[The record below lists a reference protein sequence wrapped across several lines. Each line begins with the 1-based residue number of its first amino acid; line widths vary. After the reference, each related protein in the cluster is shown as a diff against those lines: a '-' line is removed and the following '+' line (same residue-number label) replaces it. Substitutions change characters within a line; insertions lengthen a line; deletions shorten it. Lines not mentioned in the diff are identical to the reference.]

1 MKGVKNYLKNVTKS
15 AVYYA
20 SDIAKDELMPNV
32 GDFAT
37 TNTDF
42 IKTAYQTI
50 RNPKTAAKKVVD
62 QVANS
67 KVYEAL
73 DYGAKNLFEDLKTGN
88 FYNKERL
95 ERDQGKFA
103 GLDAGDFNDL
113 SEFGIDD
120 DWEENLGKDS
130 DEDITAGDLKI
141 VEAVEGSNKA
151 LASSTANAVISSANA
166 TIKSQ
171 RIGTGILYQ
180 QNEKLFGGLHNDISV
195 LNATMDT
202 MLKLQTAT
210 FQNIDKN
217 LSDYFTSSLKLQ
229 TENNA
234 ILKEMLE
241 MQRNQYKAMQ
251 QEDEARKNKSRGARY
266 SDVTSG
272 GIPDFAAYFENMQ
285 NNIAKKIKE
294 STSMPDFSSNGEGN
308 MFKEFFVNPMEF
320 IVKPII
326 SSAIPNIVK
335 QSTQELDKTI
345 AGLFGQAMGALTN
358 AKNDNPD
365 GLLGKIADFIGV
377 RTSINKN
384 IDVGK
389 YHKGPVPFD
398 GVTRKAIIEVI
409 PAYLRRIEASLSGRP
424 ETMFDYDTGKWI
436 SPKDVKK
443 EFDNIR
449 SNAIRQ
455 GTSDLRSGMDKYIR
469 QERKSLG
476 VKGVDAQK
484 EFDKAVDEF
493 YQFLYDRNGRFNPA
507 KSADDNKIDS
517 KYTYLRKYYNEIR
530 IIYTNYDIDKSGN
543 KARHTNLSS
552 RIGLANAIMSAKDS
566 EERTYRNLENGSNKF
581 TQYFANGGKFDQHGK
596 WRGDN
601 KDKWEANSMG
611 LLAAVDDKGNNVFN
625 YLQNISKELEW
636 QRTFM
641 SNNGFGGGRVKGNGN
656 GKKLN
661 IPDFNKIDVKRFN
674 SKASDASS
682 LNKDDRA
689 LKEAITLIAEGK
701 TIDWT
706 KFNGDEDDAKLLDE
720 LAYMIQEQSTEDQRK
735 IKNAARDENFITRI
749 VNKKYETNKDA
760 KKLDEEIEKIVKE
773 TVNEKESESDKT
785 ESVFNKVMDQANK
798 AKNFFS
804 GLAQAPGEI
813 FADVLYSAD
822 RAIYDMMFKNALKE
836 DGEEPEEYE
845 GFMDMLQKKT
855 SKMFNNLGDSLQE
868 KFINPL
874 KEKLGIGDDFGEKTK
889 DSLKKLGTNIMGK
902 VIEANKEVYKPGIDY
917 LNQQFGLDQKVNKV
931 KTEIYKASPDY
942 KMTFKSG
949 SRSLSKNELRQKF
962 VDKKE
967 KQAKIDEYNIDAKL
981 DGRLSYGAIK
991 YNSVKAVSNRKSS
1004 GAIIQQAER
1013 MGLPI
1018 GNEQDLIAVLLGE
1031 KEFIGP
1037 DYTRTKKAFFKPE
1050 ELDKVRESCFTKDGK
1065 FDELAFF
1072 NAVSKRFLRDYNA
1085 NHAKGTI
1092 ASIPFK
1098 GATML
1103 SKGEMLFNSKGVGV
1117 VDKTDAYNLTEP
1129 THILSSYDSNPLL
1142 KSMGINPG
1150 ARRTPEQDLR
1160 SENSLK
1166 DKLFGKGASIA
1177 NHADGSTVRVNG
1189 NGSGIDYDLIK
1200 ENLKQYAPE
1209 GIAGGIVGGI
1219 VSTLFG
1225 VVGGPLVGAAVGA
1238 AGNIISNSDS
1248 LKDKLFGPLG
1258 DDNKRHGGGLISKNI
1273 MDTINKYVPDAL
1285 KYGMA
1290 GIIPGLITPLG
1301 PLGGILVG
1309 SAIGVLKNNETFTDK
1324 YFGEEGKLSFSDE
1337 TKKTI
1342 KDLLP
1347 GAAKGAAV
1355 GSVATLLFG
1364 GPFGLLG
1371 NAALGAGVGMVTSTE
1386 EFKNMILGEE
1396 KNGVRS
1402 GGLIGDLKLGFK
1414 PFADLGT
1421 DIKNK
1426 FFEVIDKEIASPLKK
1441 FIEPAVARIP
1451 RVATFLPR
1459 LIGNAFEATF
1469 KRSIGDVIRE
1479 KVTDPIAGV
1488 AQKFINSKFIGGAIH
1503 ALNPLTYLGKLG
1515 DAWRK
1520 SDIKNGNADYMSG
1533 SDIIGFKEQYN
1544 ADPKH
1549 LKKMDITQFD
1559 YMRENIEKGNN
1570 LDKAQEYVNKIT
1582 ELTSSNDELK
1592 KSVLKNKK
1600 SAESLIRGD
1609 ISINGSNV
1617 KLDVGTQKA
1626 INKILNGNGNNKM
1639 ERVATFLSQDKNLTK
1654 ANGGRSLT
1662 ELELTNLLGGEDG
1675 LLGKIGEHDRLNKIY
1690 KESMNNKNKDSELSQ
1705 TYEQLSKLTGM
1716 KVDGKNINKVR
1727 KALESSIKEGKIFK
1741 DAKKTDDT
1749 PEELQL
1755 EENKKTNDKLD
1766 QLIELTKQNVELQEE
1781 SILGNI
1787 GMGKDLMDGKNDH
1800 YSKAMDIINDTAQ
1813 HKHSQGV
1820 NANIMRLSEE
1830 GYTDTQIERISRK
1843 HKEIINSV
1851 EDSTTSNSYR
1861 GPFDIIN
1868 KGNAIGKA
1876 LKDGTISLRQAKVI
1890 TTDKTIDIIIKLR
1903 NKKWIINNDDIKLI
1917 QYIDKI
1923 ASHKSEYSKF
1933 AIIYNLSTT
1942 YTSGRKLTIEDIDYI
1957 LKCDKNKI
1965 RLLNSKIKEMKK
1977 AGMKID
1983 AMKSLDQINSYNSND
1998 INTAGALNQSLN
2010 IYSNDSEESIPNAKP
2025 AVATNGLGTFIKGAA
2040 RGIGKGI
2047 KSLFGNKEDGGNN
2060 KAAGALASLFAAK
2073 SAANSNSGSDTEM
2086 SGNNVVRE
2094 DGRTMKMKEDSNGS
2108 LVPDTADSNTKQTLN
2123 LISIKEKAQE
2133 KLQEAQLKASETI
2146 EKIFN
2151 PPEGKKKKMGWLGI
2165 AIAGAALVKSGL
2177 LKKLFDNVIKPI
2189 WTDHLKPWI
2198 TDKAIPWI
2206 TDTALPALGSIAT
2219 DIISGLPDA
2228 LWGAFKTAFPL
2239 FEDLLDKIAG
2249 NKKKKTKTTKEQLK
2263 DGTTF
2268 YDANG
2273 NAVDKDNLESGVT
2286 YTNADGDTVTMDE
2299 EGNIIVTPKNDHT
2312 YLKKT
2317 GKGMARAALNVVS
2330 GMNGANFLVKGV
2342 NKGLTKLTHSKSLL
2356 AKGVGYTGKTFTAP
2370 ISIADN
2376 AATAVVK
2383 NGGIRNAIKDATTTG
2398 IVGAG
2403 DKLLNVTNGISNKA
2417 LNAGEFLTKADEVL
2431 FKGKHSEKIISKATN
2446 IADKADDIGK
2456 GISNVADNVI
2466 NKVSSKSS
2474 GKIASMI
2481 KNIPTV
2487 IGDFLNNST
2496 VGKALKEVAKF
2507 LHIDDF
2513 AKWITGFKDKL
2524 INIFTSATKEGAEKA
2539 GEAAVK
2545 KGAGSL
2551 AKVAGKVLGIAMIV
2565 LDFVSGMDKA
2575 ESMLGVQDTT
2585 ILEEVACGITNALC
2599 NLIIIPSIF
2608 PGAGKIAQFILE
2620 IFGVD
2625 LDERQAAAQAEVDKY
2640 NEENG
2645 TTLTVEEY
2653 MEQEKSF
2660 GGKIKSKVK
2669 KGWNSVKDA
2678 AKGGLKGIKTG
2689 LMKTGKSIKNAFSR
2703 DENGNLNIVESIK
2716 NSEFV
2721 TKTTDLINKAKET
2734 LGSIGSALTAPM
2746 NLLAEGKFREYFTF
2760 SSEEDKDNPF
2770 GFIKTAA
2777 TASSRLMMFIPNM
2790 VGAIGKRTLEAIQ
2803 KRTGGLANMIKTSW
2817 NVFNEGSNL
2826 ISEGRFG
2833 EYFNFRSSSA
2843 ISGDNPL
2850 SKFGTIITATSRI
2863 VQLPINLIVGGVKC
2877 IADNFGVLLDEG
2889 RGLLSSIWGE
2899 LNGNGS
2905 DLLADGE
2912 LGEYFTMPDVG
2923 EGYALSGLHK
2933 ILVGTH
2939 RILFLPAN
2947 ALGSAVKN
2955 IARNW
2960 DNIIDG
2966 CKSLFGNGL
2975 FSSITVDGAK
2985 TLAEGNLAE
2994 YFNFSDPDGDD
3005 TNQFSGIRKV
3015 MLGAG
3020 RILTLPYNLIGGL
3033 GINLF
3038 DKAKTAFDHIKDA
3051 GSQYIKAIGTVLS
3064 YANSS
3069 KNIEDMDNDDSINI
3083 NTGSPLDGL
3092 YNMLLYFPK
3101 MMVKMIYPF
3110 TALGAKLKDGLGDL
3124 MDSAGKGFD
3133 KFFDWLGGD
3142 YDETETKSG
3151 TGKYG
3156 RSKFGR
3162 AKQIDPR
3169 IANMRFNAP
3178 GDKTYQTIGD
3188 SACGPAAAVTAVQ
3201 SMYGRSTDPT
3211 VQAANFAIKN
3221 GYKEKDGGTK
3231 PGFFTDYFN
3240 RNGLGSS
3247 TYTNRSDMEA
3257 SIRSGNPTVLMGQ
3270 DKGGVNSSNPYGK
3283 NPHYVTATG
3292 VDGKGNVIIQDPESK
3307 YDDQVYK
3314 MDDVL
3319 NKSSLGISAYGKG
3332 KNYVRASRFGRGK
3345 DIASQVWGYLKSKQF
3360 SDESA
3365 AGIMGNLK
3373 AESGMNPTSIQNGGK
3388 GPAAGIC
3395 QWESYT
3401 AKNGRWKNLYNY
3413 AKSHNREW
3421 TDLAIQLDFMMTE
3434 LDSCLKTYSGK
3445 GYPKHP
3451 YSQYPSTEVGWGKKM
3466 DLTKYK
3472 ALINVMDAV
3481 KIFSQ
3486 CFERA
3491 GIPHMDNRIKYAK
3504 EYLKQFAGKEG
3515 TAIESEDTTGEG
3527 DNNAS
3532 SASNSFVGILSD
3544 MISNSTAAKA
3554 LGLLTGANSSSSSS
3568 SSSNSSSDSDDSGY
3582 VAGGDA
3588 KSVVDIAL
3596 KEVGTKEKPMGSN
3609 SIKYNDWYYG
3619 KKVSGSSY
3627 PWCSAFVSWVA
3638 DKAGIPKDVIPKTAS
3653 VNQMYNGVKKSGG
3666 KEITDISKAQP
3677 GDIAI
3682 FGSDKSTHT
3691 GLVQDFS
3698 NNQLHTVEG
3707 NSSDQVIKRT
3717 YAKGQRAVTLVRP
3730 NYSTNSATD
3739 STKSKSSGGYAEVSE
3754 FGDYSALGGNGNKP
3768 ISKYGT
3774 YKGSR
3779 ADYVSLNSDNR
3790 RANKS
3795 YSTNNEYSNQSS
3807 QYGMAARNNNTNK
3820 LIETV
3825 IEILMTIADNTDKL
3839 NTIVSILNDKLGI
3852 DVSKELNNKDLT
3864 KDTKKKKLRQSL
3876 MNQTQANSDIDAQ
3889 SINFILSS
3897 MNALASE

>member
-37 TNTDF
+37 TNADF

-294 STSMPDFSSNGEGN
+294 STNMPDFSSNGEGN

-335 QSTQELDKTI
+335 QSAQELDKTI

-836 DGEEPEEYE
+836 DGEEPEEYK

-917 LNQQFGLDQKVNKV
+917 LNQQFGISEKLKPAESALFNQRFKNRENLFINVSDIHNNDKTLAELIEKGESLGLD
-931 KTEIYKASPDY
+931 TTDKAFRNSTPA
-942 KMTFKSG
+942 
-949 SRSLSKNELRQKF
+949 
-962 VDKKE
+962 KKAIE
-967 KQAKIDEYNIDAKL
+967 KEYYKQAL
-981 DGRLSYGAIK
+981 
-991 YNSVKAVSNRKSS
+991 KA
-1004 GAIIQQAER
+1004 
-1013 MGLPI
+1013 
-1018 GNEQDLIAVLLGE
+1018 
-1031 KEFIGP
+1031 
-1037 DYTRTKKAFFKPE
+1037 
-1050 ELDKVRESCFTKDGK
+1050 TKDGTEFGDK
-1065 FDELAFF
+1065 SQIQHFF
-1072 NAVSKRFLRDYNA
+1072 KLIVHTDVDLPEIEKIAKNNNIKIKGDNKNEITFNLYKDMLEKYDKDRNDLLNKIKDNRGDKKLTGYFETESFIDTYGMDKLRAGAYENDIKQN
-1085 NHAKGTI
+1085 AKGTI

-1166 DKLFGKGASIA
+1166 DKLFGKGAGIA

-1248 LKDKLFGPLG
+1248 LKDKLFGPMA
-1258 DDNKRHGGGLISKNI
+1258 DDNKRHGGLISKDI
-1273 MDTINKYVPDAL
+1273 MDAVNKYAPDTL
-1285 KYGMA
+1285 KYGLA

-1301 PLGGILVG
+1301 PLGGMLVG
-1309 SAIGVLKNNETFTDK
+1309 GAVGFLKNNEAFTNK
-1324 YFGEEGKLSFSDE
+1324 YFGEEGKLTFNDD
-1337 TKKTI
+1337 TKKI
-1342 KDLLP
+1342 IQDLLP

-1355 GSVATLLFG
+1355 GTVASFLFG

-1371 NAALGAGVGMVTSTE
+1371 NAALGAGIGMIGSTE
-1386 EFKNMILGEE
+1386 EFKEMILG
-1396 KNGVRS
+1396 KDVNGVRS
-1402 GGLIGDLKLGFK
+1402 GGLVGALKDLASPLTDSFKKIGNKLIEAFDEGVVDPISRFLT
-1414 PFADLGT
+1414 PAIHGLPRLLGT
-1421 DIKNK
+1421 FPRLVSDVIANKIFSEDNFFGRAVRKVANPLIKGATGIATGAINVAKHLNPFQLFGIAGDAMRTHDIKN
-1426 FFEVIDKEIASPLKK
+1426 L
-1441 FIEPAVARIP
+1441 
-1451 RVATFLPR
+1451 
-1459 LIGNAFEATF
+1459 
-1469 KRSIGDVIRE
+1469 
-1479 KVTDPIAGV
+1479 
-1488 AQKFINSKFIGGAIH
+1488 
-1503 ALNPLTYLGKLG
+1503 
-1515 DAWRK
+1515 
-1520 SDIKNGNADYMSG
+1520 NADYMTAKDRVAFMKERGRAVSKFDIDMAAIGGDAPGAISIDQAKDLRNKLLSVTDNSKDLEDAIKKQQKDLTASVTHFSTPNGGKFTDAQIDKLIKYIKSNDWNSFMTYADQCVLTDGSRLTKDDKEILFNG
-1533 SDIIGFKEQYN
+1533 SDGKNKSLFNKFKDLKDLEARKKLVGSYGGKNKGEKFKAAKKAIEETWGKETADKINNIRDLSKFSNNITTELEDRDFGGKAEILSPELEEEKKQTDWLSKIYN
-1544 ADPKH
+1544 ALTGIEDGTKE
-1549 LKKMDITQFD
+1549 
-1559 YMRENIEKGNN
+1559 ENTDAK
-1570 LDKAQEYVNKIT
+1570 DKAQDTINKAT
-1582 ELTSSNDELK
+1582 N
-1592 KSVLKNKK
+1592 KSINRHNKK
-1600 SAESLIRGD
+1600 AEKR
-1609 ISINGSNV
+1609 
-1617 KLDVGTQKA
+1617 K
-1626 INKILNGNGNNKM
+1626 
-1639 ERVATFLSQDKNLTK
+1639 ERVI
-1654 ANGGRSLT
+1654 R
-1662 ELELTNLLGGEDG
+1662 ELEKNGVNFNELPEDIQEKLINRTDEKLYKEVIGAGPRAAELFETKIENAPGAIARGFKNTFKTSGNLIKDLFGLSLNLLGGIVKGGISAGQTIGAGAVRTSRRLQNIADKHSNAARTNRIRESLG
-1675 LLGKIGEHDRLNKIY
+1675 LEH
-1690 KESMNNKNKDSELSQ
+1690 E
-1705 TYEQLSKLTGM
+1705 
-1716 KVDGKNINKVR
+1716 
-1727 KALESSIKEGKIFK
+1727 
-1741 DAKKTDDT
+1741 
-1749 PEELQL
+1749 
-1755 EENKKTNDKLD
+1755 EEN
-1766 QLIELTKQNVELQEE
+1766 NVE
-1781 SILGNI
+1781 G
-1787 GMGKDLMDGKNDH
+1787 
-1800 YSKAMDIINDTAQ
+1800 
-1813 HKHSQGV
+1813 
-1820 NANIMRLSEE
+1820 
-1830 GYTDTQIERISRK
+1830 IEP
-1843 HKEIINSV
+1843 E
-1851 EDSTTSNSYR
+1851 
-1861 GPFDIIN
+1861 
-1868 KGNAIGKA
+1868 
-1876 LKDGTISLRQAKVI
+1876 
-1890 TTDKTIDIIIKLR
+1890 
-1903 NKKWIINNDDIKLI
+1903 
-1917 QYIDKI
+1917 
-1923 ASHKSEYSKF
+1923 
-1933 AIIYNLSTT
+1933 
-1942 YTSGRKLTIEDIDYI
+1942 
-1957 LKCDKNKI
+1957 
-1965 RLLNSKIKEMKK
+1965 
-1977 AGMKID
+1977 
-1983 AMKSLDQINSYNSND
+1983 
-1998 INTAGALNQSLN
+1998 
-2010 IYSNDSEESIPNAKP
+2010 
-2025 AVATNGLGTFIKGAA
+2025 VATNGLGTFLLNGAKTVGGLA
-2040 RGIGKGI
+2040 AKGI
-2047 KSLFGNKEDGGNN
+2047 SKLFGNKEEGGNN

-2108 LVPDTADSNTKQTLN
+2108 LVPNTADSNTKQTLN
-2123 LISIKEKAQE
+2123 LIAIKEKAQE

-2151 PPEGKKKKMGWLGI
+2151 PPEGRKKKMGWLGI

-2286 YTNADGDTVTMDE
+2286 YTNADGDTVTIDE

-2317 GKGMARAALNVVS
+2317 GKGMARTALNVVS

-2356 AKGVGYTGKTFTAP
+2356 AKGVGYTGKAFTAP

-2496 VGKALKEVAKF
+2496 VGKALKEVANF

-2524 INIFTSATKEGAEKA
+2524 IKIFTSATKEGAEKA

-3332 KNYVRASRFGRGK
+3332 KNYVRASRYGRAKK
-3345 DIASQVWGYLKSKQF
+3345 DVASKVWGFLKSKGF
-3360 SDESA
+3360 NDEAA

-3373 AESGMNPTSIQNGGK
+3373 AESGMDPTSIQGGGK

-3395 QWESYT
+3395 QWENYNTKS
-3401 AKNGRWKNLYNY
+3401 GRWKNLYNY
-3413 AKSHNREW
+3413 AKKRNKEW
-3421 TDLAIQLDFMMTE
+3421 TDLGTQLNFMLTE
-3434 LDSCLKTYSGK
+3434 LNSALKSYSGS
-3445 GYPKHP
+3445 GWPKHP
-3451 YSQYPSTEVGWGKKM
+3451 YSQYPSTEVGWKDKM
-3466 DLTKYK
+3466 DLKKYK
-3472 ALINVMDAV
+3472 KLTNVTNAV

-3504 EYLKQFAGKEG
+3504 EYLKEFAGKAG
-3515 TAIESEDTTGEG
+3515 DYVDDDDSNTDT
-3527 DNNAS
+3527 NS
-3532 SASNSFVGILSD
+3532 SSNSFVGILSD
-3544 MISNSTAAKA
+3544 MINNSTAAKA
-3554 LGLLTGANSSSSSS
+3554 LGLLTGSN
-3568 SSSNSSSDSDDSGY
+3568 SSNSSDNDSKDDVDNTNVPKGKGNEAQKQIVKYGLSRKGKNQYTQSSNRTKVGEGYSDCSSFVEWCYKKAIGFDPGGWTGAQIENPKMVKVDTAKNKKANKKNLELGDLLFYRGSLSNNADIGHVEMYIGDGKILGHGSGQGPTEKSLSEY
-3582 VAGGDA
+3582 NSYRANHYGPYAYAMRYKNIA
-3588 KSVVDIAL
+3588 KANV
-3596 KEVGTKEKPMGSN
+3596 
-3609 SIKYNDWYYG
+3609 
-3619 KKVSGSSY
+3619 
-3627 PWCSAFVSWVA
+3627 
-3638 DKAGIPKDVIPKTAS
+3638 
-3653 VNQMYNGVKKSGG
+3653 KSGKG
-3666 KEITDISKAQP
+3666 ND
-3677 GDIAI
+3677 
-3682 FGSDKSTHT
+3682 
-3691 GLVQDFS
+3691 
-3698 NNQLHTVEG
+3698 VE
-3707 NSSDQVIKRT
+3707 D
-3717 YAKGQRAVTLVRP
+3717 
-3730 NYSTNSATD
+3730 
-3739 STKSKSSGGYAEVSE
+3739 
-3754 FGDYSALGGNGNKP
+3754 KP
-3768 ISKYGT
+3768 ISKYGVFKDT
-3774 YKGSR
+3774 I
-3779 ADYVSLNSDNR
+3779 NN
-3790 RANKS
+3790 
-3795 YSTNNEYSNQSS
+3795 STNKENKTTIKREITNTISRDAAYSKEFISGPTS
-3807 QYGMAARNNNTNK
+3807 GMGTTNNTNK

>member
-15 AVYYA
+15 TIYYA
-20 SDIAKDELMPNV
+20 SDIAKEELMPNV

-37 TNTDF
+37 TNADF
-42 IKTAYQTI
+42 IKAAYSTL
-50 RNPKTAAKKVVD
+50 RNPKTAVKKVVD
-62 QVANS
+62 EVANS

-88 FYNKERL
+88 FYNKERQ
-95 ERDQGKFA
+95 ERDTGKFA
-103 GLDAGDFNDL
+103 GLDASDFQDL

-120 DWEENLGKDS
+120 DWEENLGKGN

-141 VEAVEGSNKA
+141 VEAVEESNKA

-166 TIKSQ
+166 TIKNQ

-217 LSDYFTSSLKLQ
+217 LSDYFSESIKYQ
-229 TENNA
+229 KENNA
-234 ILKEMLE
+234 ILKEMVE
-241 MQRNQYKAMQ
+241 MQRNQYKSAQ
-251 QEDEARKNKSRGARY
+251 QLEDEARKDKTRGKRY

-272 GIPDFAAYFENMQ
+272 GIPDFAEYFENIQ
-285 NNIAKKIKE
+285 ANVLKKIKE
-294 STSMPDFSSNGEGN
+294 STSMPDLSANGEGN

-398 GVTRKAIIEVI
+398 GVTRKAIVEVI

-449 SNAIRQ
+449 TNAIRQ
-455 GTSDLRSGMDKYIR
+455 GTSDLRSGMDKYVR
-469 QERKSLG
+469 EQRKG
-476 VKGVDAQK
+476 IAANGGVDAQK
-484 EFDKAVDEF
+484 EFDKAIDEF

-517 KYTYLRKYYNEIR
+517 KYTYLRKYYNIIR
-530 IIYTNYDIDKSGN
+530 TIYTNYDIDTSVKSGS

-641 SNNGFGGGRVKGNGN
+641 SNNGFGGGRTKGNGN

-706 KFNGDEDDAKLLDE
+706 RFTGDDEDAKLLDE
-720 LAYMIQEQSTEDQRK
+720 LAYMIQQQSTEDQRK
-735 IKNAARDENFITRI
+735 IKNSARDENFITRI

-798 AKNFFS
+798 AKKFFS

-855 SKMFNNLGDSLQE
+855 SKLFNNLGDSLQE

-949 SRSLSKNELRQKF
+949 SRSLSQNELRQKF

-981 DGRLSYGAIK
+981 DGRLSYGVIK
-991 YNSVKAVSNRKSS
+991 YNSIKAASNRKSS

-1166 DKLFGKGASIA
+1166 DKLFGKGAGIA

-1258 DDNKRHGGGLISKNI
+1258 DDNKRHGGGLIGKDI
-1273 MDTINKYVPDAL
+1273 MDAVNKYAPDTL
-1285 KYGMA
+1285 KYGLA

-1301 PLGGILVG
+1301 PLGGMLVG
-1309 SAIGVLKNNETFTDK
+1309 GAVGFLKNNEAFTNK
-1324 YFGEEGKLSFSDE
+1324 YFGEEGKLTFNDD
-1337 TKKTI
+1337 TKKI
-1342 KDLLP
+1342 IQDLLP

-1355 GSVATLLFG
+1355 GTVASFLFG

-1371 NAALGAGVGMVTSTE
+1371 NAALGAGIGMIGSTE
-1386 EFKNMILGEE
+1386 EFKEMILG
-1396 KNGVRS
+1396 KDVNGVRS
-1402 GGLIGDLKLGFK
+1402 GGLVGALKDLASPLTDSFKKIGNKLIEAFDEGVVDPISRFLT
-1414 PFADLGT
+1414 PAIHGLPRLLGT
-1421 DIKNK
+1421 FPRLISDVIANKIFSEDNFFGRAVRKVANPLIKGATGIATGAIDVAKHLNPFQLFGIAGDAMRTHDIKN
-1426 FFEVIDKEIASPLKK
+1426 L
-1441 FIEPAVARIP
+1441 
-1451 RVATFLPR
+1451 
-1459 LIGNAFEATF
+1459 
-1469 KRSIGDVIRE
+1469 
-1479 KVTDPIAGV
+1479 
-1488 AQKFINSKFIGGAIH
+1488 
-1503 ALNPLTYLGKLG
+1503 
-1515 DAWRK
+1515 
-1520 SDIKNGNADYMSG
+1520 NADYMTAKDRVAFMKERGRAVSKFDIDMAAIGGDAPGAISIDQAKDLRNKLLSVTDNSKDLEDAIKKQQKDLTASITHFSTPNGGKFTDAQIDKLIKYIKSNDWNSFMTYADQCVLTDGSRLTKDDKEILFNG
-1533 SDIIGFKEQYN
+1533 SDGKNKSLFNKFKDLKDLEARKKLVGSYGGKNKGEKFKAAKKAIEETWGKETADKINNIRDLSKFSNNITTELEDRDFGGKAEILSPELEEEKKQTDWLSKIYN
-1544 ADPKH
+1544 ALTGIEDGTKE
-1549 LKKMDITQFD
+1549 
-1559 YMRENIEKGNN
+1559 ENTDAK
-1570 LDKAQEYVNKIT
+1570 DKAQDAIDKATNKSI
-1582 ELTSSNDELK
+1582 NRH
-1592 KSVLKNKK
+1592 NKK
-1600 SAESLIRGD
+1600 AEKR
-1609 ISINGSNV
+1609 
-1617 KLDVGTQKA
+1617 K
-1626 INKILNGNGNNKM
+1626 
-1639 ERVATFLSQDKNLTK
+1639 ERVI
-1654 ANGGRSLT
+1654 R
-1662 ELELTNLLGGEDG
+1662 ELEKNGVNFNELPEDIQEKLINRTDEKLYKEVIGAGPRAAELFETKIENVPGAIARGFKNTFKTSGNLIKDLFGLSLNLLGGVVKGGINAGQTIGAGAVRTSRRLQNIADKHSNAARTNRIRESLG
-1675 LLGKIGEHDRLNKIY
+1675 LEH
-1690 KESMNNKNKDSELSQ
+1690 E
-1705 TYEQLSKLTGM
+1705 
-1716 KVDGKNINKVR
+1716 
-1727 KALESSIKEGKIFK
+1727 
-1741 DAKKTDDT
+1741 
-1749 PEELQL
+1749 
-1755 EENKKTNDKLD
+1755 EEN
-1766 QLIELTKQNVELQEE
+1766 NVE
-1781 SILGNI
+1781 G
-1787 GMGKDLMDGKNDH
+1787 
-1800 YSKAMDIINDTAQ
+1800 
-1813 HKHSQGV
+1813 
-1820 NANIMRLSEE
+1820 
-1830 GYTDTQIERISRK
+1830 IEP
-1843 HKEIINSV
+1843 E
-1851 EDSTTSNSYR
+1851 
-1861 GPFDIIN
+1861 
-1868 KGNAIGKA
+1868 
-1876 LKDGTISLRQAKVI
+1876 
-1890 TTDKTIDIIIKLR
+1890 
-1903 NKKWIINNDDIKLI
+1903 
-1917 QYIDKI
+1917 
-1923 ASHKSEYSKF
+1923 
-1933 AIIYNLSTT
+1933 
-1942 YTSGRKLTIEDIDYI
+1942 
-1957 LKCDKNKI
+1957 
-1965 RLLNSKIKEMKK
+1965 
-1977 AGMKID
+1977 
-1983 AMKSLDQINSYNSND
+1983 
-1998 INTAGALNQSLN
+1998 
-2010 IYSNDSEESIPNAKP
+2010 
-2025 AVATNGLGTFIKGAA
+2025 VATNGLGTFLLNGAKTVGGLA
-2040 RGIGKGI
+2040 AKGI
-2047 KSLFGNKEDGGNN
+2047 SKLFSNKEEGGNN

-2073 SAANSNSGSDTEM
+2073 SAADSNSGGDTEM

-2094 DGRTMKMKEDSNGS
+2094 DGRSMKMKKDSNGS
-2108 LVPDTADSNTKQTLN
+2108 MVPDTADSNTKQTLN
-2123 LISIKEKAQE
+2123 LIAIKERAQE
-2133 KLQEAQLKASETI
+2133 KLHEAQLKASETI

-2151 PPEGKKKKMGWLGI
+2151 PPEGRKKKMGWLGI

-2273 NAVDKDNLESGVT
+2273 NAVDKDNLESGAT

-2299 EGNIIVTPKNDHT
+2299 EGNITVTPKNDHT

-2317 GKGMARAALNVVS
+2317 GKGMARAALNVAS

-2356 AKGVGYTGKTFTAP
+2356 AKGVGYTGKAFTAP

-2513 AKWITGFKDKL
+2513 AKWIAGFKEKL
-2524 INIFTSATKEGAEKA
+2524 IKIFTSATKEGAEKA

-2678 AKGGLKGIKTG
+2678 AKGGLKGIG
-2689 LMKTGKSIKNAFSR
+2689 NSISKTGKSIKNAFSR
-2703 DENGNLNIVESIK
+2703 NENGNLNITESIK

-2721 TKTTDLINKAKET
+2721 IKTTDLINKAKET

-2746 NLLAEGKFREYFTF
+2746 NLLAEGKFKEYFTF

-2777 TASSRLMMFIPNM
+2777 TASSRLMLFIPNM
-2790 VGAIGKRTLEAIQ
+2790 VGAIGKNVMGVIEA
-2803 KRTGGLANMIKTSW
+2803 RTGGLANIIKTG
-2817 NVFNEGSNL
+2817 FNSFKESAKL

-2833 EYFNFRSSSA
+2833 EYFTFKSSG
-2843 ISGDNPL
+2843 IDENNPL
-2850 SKFGTIITATSRI
+2850 SKFGAIITATNRI
-2863 VQLPINLIVGGVKC
+2863 VGLPINLITGGVKC
-2877 IADNFGVLLDEG
+2877 IADNFDTILDEG
-2889 RGLLSSIWGE
+2889 KGLVSTIWGE
-2899 LNGNGS
+2899 LTGNGADVLANG
-2905 DLLADGE
+2905 DLL
-2912 LGEYFTMPDVG
+2912 EYFTMPDVG
-2923 EGYALSGLHK
+2923 QGYGLSGLHK
-2933 ILVGTH
+2933 IIVGTS
-2939 RILFLPAN
+2939 RVLLFPAN
-2947 ALGSAVKN
+2947 ALGSAVKS

-2975 FSSITVDGAK
+2975 IQSITTDAMN
-2985 TLAEGNLAE
+2985 TLADGDLGS
-2994 YFNFSDPDGDD
+2994 YFDISDPDGDD
-3005 TNQFSGIRKV
+3005 TNQFSGIRKA
-3015 MLGAG
+3015 MIGAG
-3020 RILTLPYNLIGGL
+3020 RVLAFPYNAIGSL
-3033 GINLF
+3033 GKNVF
-3038 DKAKTAFDHIKDA
+3038 GAIKDA
-3051 GSQYIKAIGTVLS
+3051 FSSIGKSAAAYSEAHEKVWSYLS
-3064 YANSS
+3064 SDKS
-3069 KNIEDMDNDDSINI
+3069 TKDMDNDQSLVI
-3083 NTGSPLDGL
+3083 NTGSIMDSFFNSLLFIPATIVRIVSPIL
-3092 YNMLLYFPK
+3092 NM
-3101 MMVKMIYPF
+3101 
-3110 TALGAKLKDGLGDL
+3110 GAKIKDAIGDVL
-3124 MDSAGKGFD
+3124 DKAGEGWNSFWSK
-3133 KFFDWLGGD
+3133 LRGD
-3142 YDETETKSG
+3142 DDEETEYG

-3169 IANMRFNAP
+3169 IANIRFNAP
-3178 GDKTYQTIGD
+3178 GDTACQTIGD
-3188 SACGPAAAVTAVQ
+3188 SGCGPAAAVTAVQ

-3211 VQAANFAIKN
+3211 VQAANFAVKN

-3247 TYTNRSDMEA
+3247 IYTNRSDMEA

-3292 VDGKGNVIIQDPESK
+3292 VDGRGNVIIQDPESK

-3319 NKSSLGISAYGKG
+3319 NKSSLGISTYGKG

-3472 ALINVMDAV
+3472 ALTNVMDAV

-3515 TAIESEDTTGEG
+3515 TAIESEDTTGEE